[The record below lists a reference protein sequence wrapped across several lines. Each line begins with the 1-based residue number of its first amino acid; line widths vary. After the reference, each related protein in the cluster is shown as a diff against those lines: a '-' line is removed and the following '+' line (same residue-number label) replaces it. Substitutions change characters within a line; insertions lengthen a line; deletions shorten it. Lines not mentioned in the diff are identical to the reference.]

1 MSMFEVL
8 RRLGTFALLVFTG
21 VVLVFL
27 VLHLIRIPL
36 VLIAKVLE
44 ISMRRLDGFV
54 ARHASKPPAG
64 PVNQFFHHPTVTREE
79 AINVHA

>member
-8 RRLGTFALLVFTG
+8 RRFGTLALLVFTG
-21 VVLVFL
+21 AVLLFL
-27 VLHLIRIPL
+27 LLHLVRVPL

-44 ISMRRLDGFV
+44 ITMRRLDGFV
-54 ARHASKPPAG
+54 AKHASKPPAG
-64 PVNQFFHHPTVTREE
+64 PVNQFFHHPTTTREE